1 MKTVVVQPVQLVVS
15 KRFPDARLFNVGVG
29 VLGGILISKKN
40 SRLELFFLVLKYI
53 ILMCF

>member
-1 MKTVVVQPVQLVVS
+1 VVQPVQLVVS